1 MRASE
6 PVVSHPTVPRLATAH
21 TGPLLALEQ
30 KIVDEMPAIE
40 RWFRLQW
47 QDHTPPFYGSVDL
60 RNAGYKLAPVD
71 MNLFPGGFNNL
82 SEEMLPCAVQAAQSA
97 IERLCPD
104 ARNLV
109 LVPERHTRN
118 QFYLANVARL
128 QRILR
133 QTGLEVR
140 VGSISDEVR
149 EPTRIE
155 LASGETLML
164 EPLERQGH
172 QVGLPGFTPCAV
184 LLNNDLSAGIPP
196 ILQGL
201 EDQVLM
207 PPLQAGWAVRRKSNH
222 FAAYDVVAAEFAQL
236 IDVDPWLLNP
246 AFGRCGEV
254 DFHERAGEECLASNI
269 DFVLGK
275 MREKYLEHG
284 IEDTPYVVVKAD
296 AGTYGMGVMTVK
308 DATEVR
314 GLNRKQRNK
323 MSVVKEGLQV
333 SEVIIQEGVP
343 TIELVENAVAE
354 PVVYM
359 IDRYVVGGF
368 YRVHTERGRDENL
381 NAPGMHFV
389 PLAFA
394 GSCNLPDCR
403 GTAVESASNRFYAYG
418 VVARLALLAAA
429 VELERTAHRIAPA
442 AAVAA
447 AIAG

>member
-1 MRASE
+1 
-6 PVVSHPTVPRLATAH
+6 VSHPAVPRLATAN

-82 SEEMLPCAVQAAQSA
+82 SEDMLPSAVQAAQSA

-118 QFYLANVARL
+118 LFYLANVARL

-140 VGSISDEVR
+140 IGSLSEEVR
-149 EPTRIE
+149 EPARIE
-155 LASGETLML
+155 LPTGETLML
-164 EPLERQGH
+164 EPLVRDGDK
-172 QVGLPGFTPCAV
+172 VGLAGFTPCAV

-196 ILQGL
+196 ILRDL
-201 EDQVLM
+201 EDQVLV
-207 PPLQAGWAVRRKSNH
+207 PPLQAGWAIRRKSNH
-222 FAAYDVVAAEFAQL
+222 FAAYDVIAAEFAQM
-236 IDVDPWLLNP
+236 IDIDPWLINP

-254 DFHERAGEECLASNI
+254 NFHERAGEECLASNI

-275 MREKYLEHG
+275 MREKYREHG

-308 DATEVR
+308 DASEVR

-323 MSVVKEGLQV
+323 MSVVKEGLEV

-343 TIELVENAVAE
+343 TIELVDNAVAE

-368 YRVHTERGRDENL
+368 YRVHTERARDENL

-394 GSCNLPDCR
+394 GSCNLPDCNE
-403 GTAVESASNRFYAYG
+403 TAVESAANRFYAYG
-418 VVARLALLAAA
+418 VIARLALLAAA
-429 VELERTAHRIAPA
+429 VELERTEHRVASAPSA
-442 AAVAA
+442 PVAA

>member
-1 MRASE
+1 
-6 PVVSHPTVPRLATAH
+6 VSPTAVPRLVTAH
-21 TGPLLALEQ
+21 AGPLLALEQ
-30 KIVDEMPAIE
+30 KIVDALPAIE

-47 QDHTPPFYGSVDL
+47 LDHTPPFYGSVDL
-60 RNAGYKLAPVD
+60 RNAGFKLAPVD

-82 SEEMLPCAVQAAQSA
+82 SEEMLPSAVQAAQAA

-109 LVPERHTRN
+109 LIPERHTRN
-118 QFYLANVARL
+118 LFYLANVARL
-128 QRILR
+128 ARILR

-140 VGSISDEVR
+140 LGSLSDEVKA
-149 EPTRIE
+149 PTRVE
-155 LASGETLML
+155 LPSGEALLL
-164 EPLERQGH
+164 EPLVRHGGK
-172 QVGLPGFTPCAV
+172 VGVAGFTPCAL

-196 ILQGL
+196 ILRDL
-201 EDQVLM
+201 DDQVLV

-236 IDVDPWLLNP
+236 IDIDPWLINP
-246 AFGRCGEV
+246 VFGRCGEV
-254 DFHERAGEECLASNI
+254 NFHERAGEECLASNI
-269 DFVLGK
+269 DFVLGR
-275 MREKYLEHG
+275 MREKYREHG
-284 IEDTPYVVVKAD
+284 ITETPYVVVKAD

-308 DATEVR
+308 DASEVI

-323 MSVVKEGLQV
+323 MSVVKEGLEV
-333 SEVIIQEGVP
+333 TDVIIQEGVP
-343 TIELVENAVAE
+343 TMELVDSAVAE

-394 GSCNLPDCR
+394 ASCNLPDC
-403 GTAVESASNRFYAYG
+403 GSVGGESAANRFYAYG
-418 VVARLALLAAA
+418 VVARLAHLAAA
-429 VELERTAHRIAPA
+429 IELEQTVDRVAPPSPAVA
-442 AAVAA
+442 AAVA
-447 AIAG
+447 G